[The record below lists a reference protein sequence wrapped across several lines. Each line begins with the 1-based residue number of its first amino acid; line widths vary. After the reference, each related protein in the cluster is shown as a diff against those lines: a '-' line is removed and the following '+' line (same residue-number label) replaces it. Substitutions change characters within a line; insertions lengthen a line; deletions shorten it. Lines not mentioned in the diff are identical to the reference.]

1 MQQDYRFVCCLLSV
15 WNLSDT
21 EQTTQTEGVSTTG
34 WRGKYFGTRRRKET
48 EIRESCT
55 GSFSAS
61 FVMLEKLLVWSRR
74 SGWSHRCDMWSAYWK
89 EKCIPGLD
97 GSTWGKDSIYVHK
110 YIHIHPHSTY
120 IHTYIYGSTNIRR
133 WTYFLRID
141 GQMIQSNLSNSMVD
155 NSIFFGG
162 PFSFELDC
170 ISFELGRHRNG
181 GPRVS
186 VVAL

>member
-120 IHTYIYGSTNIRR
+120 IHTSTVAPTFAAGRISYESTDKWYSQTCLTRR
-133 WTYFLRID
+133 WTIRFFLVVPSA
-141 GQMIQSNLSNSMVD
+141 SN
-155 NSIFFGG
+155 
-162 PFSFELDC
+162 
-170 ISFELGRHRNG
+170 
-181 GPRVS
+181 
-186 VVAL
+186 